1 MNFIEPNQ
9 TIKKDSP
16 NLLKL
21 NLHVWGLL
29 HVTLMSS
36 GNVDVRK
43 GLRTAAPG
51 CGPIK
56 RQEPNSV
63 FLKPNTVFTRFL

>member
-16 NLLKL
+16 NLWKL

-29 HVTLMSS
+29 YVTLMSS
-36 GNVDVRK
+36 RNVDVHK
-43 GLRTAAPG
+43 GLRTTAPG
-51 CGPIK
+51 CGPIN
-56 RQEPNSV
+56 RQGPNSV
-63 FLKPNTVFTRFL
+63 FLKPDTVFTRFL